1 MRTIPDRGQHLTRF
15 YGAYAN
21 RIRKALFKDTSQNPS
36 YGSAPQPEPEPASA
50 CTRPTR
56 ASWARLIRKVF
67 EVDPRVC
74 SPCGAEMKILAVIT
88 EPAVVDRILSRLE
101 TSSTQARPPPSS
113 LNHHESVP
121 AKDRRNHRTRTADKR
136 EGAQGRVRLS
146 G

>member
-1 MRTIPDRGQHLTRF
+1 MRPIPDRGQHLTRF
-15 YGAYAN
+15 QGAYAN

-50 CTRPTR
+50 CTRATR

-113 LNHHESVP
+113 LNHHESLP
-121 AKDRRNHRTRTADKR
+121 A
-136 EGAQGRVRLS
+136 L
-146 G
+146 